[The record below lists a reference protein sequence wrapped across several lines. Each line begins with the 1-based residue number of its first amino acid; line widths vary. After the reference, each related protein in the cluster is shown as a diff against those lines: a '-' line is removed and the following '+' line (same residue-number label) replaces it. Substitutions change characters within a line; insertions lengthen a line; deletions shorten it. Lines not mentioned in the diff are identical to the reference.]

1 MNSFIDLGRTNSP
14 IALWTIFRLWAA
26 ANIDR
31 VSNVLAWKR
40 IGPQLVRHSRRQPYS
55 TSTLEMRPHGLAIR
69 YKLRQYNEFKV
80 F

>member
-1 MNSFIDLGRTNSP
+1 MNSFIDLDRTNSP

-26 ANIDR
+26 ADVDR

-40 IGPQLVRHSRRQPYS
+40 IGPQLARLSHRQRCS

-69 YKLRQYNEFKV
+69 YKLRQYNDRV
-80 F
+80 